1 MSMSGVGDV
10 LAAAGRVAAFETGMQ
25 QLDRCDER
33 SNVLDETS

>member
-1 MSMSGVGDV
+1 MSMSGDGDV
-10 LAAAGRVAAFETGMQ
+10 LAAAGRVTAVETGMQ